1 LEPTKE
7 HIDELIAKYLAG
19 EALPDEAVLLDEWKE
34 ESAENLRYF
43 NESRSALHIKET
55 RVDTVKLFAG
65 VMSGIEALPVNQGE
79 AKVIG
84 LQKRSYFTPFRIA
97 ASLLIVS
104 VVGVLAAMFLNGN
117 FAAPDQLI
125 ASASQTQDTMLADG
139 SHVYL
144 NKNTQLTVV
153 GGFNARQR
161 KLKLRGEAFFEVKH
175 DDTKPFVIDAGGVEI
190 KDIGTAFNVKASPQ
204 SDSVFVHV
212 TEGVVEMNNGIAN
225 LRLEADQSAVYIRSQ
240 NTLLLLSH
248 VTMNVDAY
256 RTRIFSFKANTLEEV
271 IRLLNEVYG
280 ETVVLKNK
288 KLASCR
294 ITVDFNNDSPA
305 TIVSIIAETLG
316 LTYEEKDGKFLI
328 TGDSCIQ

>member
-1 LEPTKE
+1 
-7 HIDELIAKYLAG
+7 
-19 EALPDEAVLLDEWKE
+19 
-34 ESAENLRYF
+34 
-43 NESRSALHIKET
+43 
-55 RVDTVKLFAG
+55 
-65 VMSGIEALPVNQGE
+65 
-79 AKVIG
+79 
-84 LQKRSYFTPFRIA
+84 
-97 ASLLIVS
+97 
-104 VVGVLAAMFLNGN
+104 
-117 FAAPDQLI
+117 
-125 ASASQTQDTMLADG
+125 
-139 SHVYL
+139 
-144 NKNTQLTVV
+144 
-153 GGFNARQR
+153 
-161 KLKLRGEAFFEVKH
+161 
-175 DDTKPFVIDAGGVEI
+175 
-190 KDIGTAFNVKASPQ
+190 
-204 SDSVFVHV
+204 
-212 TEGVVEMNNGIAN
+212 MNNGIAN